1 MSKWK
6 RCNMSFYKDYKV
18 NEGLLILTD
27 LLKILYMSKSI
38 VLPNEIFNEVKKLYE
53 LLIEYEEG
61 EYLDNDIKNETV
73 FRRVYYK

>member
-1 MSKWK
+1 
-6 RCNMSFYKDYKV
+6 MSFYKDYEV

-61 EYLDNDIKNETV
+61 EYLDNDIKNETL

>member
-1 MSKWK
+1 
-6 RCNMSFYKDYKV
+6 MSFYKDYKV

-53 LLIEYEEG
+53 LLI
-61 EYLDNDIKNETV
+61 
-73 FRRVYYK
+73 

>member
-1 MSKWK
+1 
-6 RCNMSFYKDYKV
+6 MSFYKDYKV
-18 NEGLLILTD
+18 NEGLRILTD

-61 EYLDNDIKNETV
+61 EYLDNDIKNETL

>member
-1 MSKWK
+1 
-6 RCNMSFYKDYKV
+6 MSFYKDYKV

-61 EYLDNDIKNETV
+61 EYLDNDIKNELVISSST
-73 FRRVYYK
+73 